1 MSFNLYFCPPDAIIF
16 QTYSLLSKIEN
27 LNKNIIPI
35 LHSVFRLPRVPTRY
49 FPRGFSLSF
58 PLSFPPLHLLQ
69 HPSSNNRRS
78 FHSQN
83 TLSQTNFFKSNSRK
97 YFPITKPKPPL
108 PFYLF
113 PPRQQ
118 PRPKGRGILRLN
130 NYIDN
135 YLYFYI
141 LLVFLCLKS
150 F

>member
-97 YFPITKPKPPL
+97 YFPITKPKP
-108 PFYLF
+108 
-113 PPRQQ
+113 
-118 PRPKGRGILRLN
+118 
-130 NYIDN
+130 
-135 YLYFYI
+135 
-141 LLVFLCLKS
+141 S
-150 F
+150 FWTDTSTHRSSSSTSQRAQRIYQTNIIFDFIKNH